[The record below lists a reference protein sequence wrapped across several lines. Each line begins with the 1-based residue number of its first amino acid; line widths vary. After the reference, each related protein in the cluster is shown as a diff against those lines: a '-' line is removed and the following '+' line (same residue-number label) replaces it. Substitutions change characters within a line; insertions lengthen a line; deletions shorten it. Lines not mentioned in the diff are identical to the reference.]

1 MTDPRPRPRAFRLDD
16 ERVAVDDKPP
26 PPAPSAVITS
36 EYQAFDPPPVQD
48 GLDAAEREIEAAQA
62 QSFLARWRPSAMS
75 VVLAGLSGLISLAFG
90 LWTTSLIENL
100 YAAASPLGWIGE
112 AFLAL
117 FILGLI
123 SLGAREALAVMR
135 QRRIADLHA
144 ALALARAHDDQSAAR
159 REVGKLI
166 ALYADRPATA
176 RARGEVQ
183 KAAREI
189 VDGRDL
195 IDIAERALLKPLDLQ
210 AQAEIALA
218 AKRVSVVTAIS
229 PRAVLDLI
237 FVIAQIV
244 RLCRRVSEIYGGRPG
259 WLGFLRLAKAVAL
272 HLSVTGGV
280 AVGDSLL
287 QQIVGHGV
295 AARISAKMGE
305 GVLNGLLTARVG
317 LSALSV
323 CRPAPFNV
331 APPPG
336 VSDVAPFLFGG
347 SKSS

>member
-16 ERVAVDDKPP
+16 DRVAVDDQ
-26 PPAPSAVITS
+26 PAPFAPAAYVRS
-36 EYQAFDPPPVQD
+36 EHQTFDPPTVND
-48 GLDAAEREIEAAQA
+48 GLDATEREIEAAQA
-62 QSFLARWRPSAMS
+62 QGFLARWRPSAVS
-75 VVLAGLSGLISLAFG
+75 VALTGLGGLISLAFG

-100 YAAASPLGWIGE
+100 YAAAFTLGWIGE

-117 FILGLI
+117 FVLGI
-123 SLGAREALAVMR
+123 IGLGAREAAALMR
-135 QRRIADLHA
+135 QRKIAGLHA
-144 ALALARAHDDQSAAR
+144 ALAHARAGDDQAAAR

-166 ALYADRPATA
+166 ALYAERPETA
-176 RARGEVQ
+176 RARAEVE

-195 IDIAERALLKPLDLQ
+195 IDIAERALLKPLDAQ

-218 AKRVSVVTAIS
+218 AKRVSIVTAIS

-237 FVIAQIV
+237 FVIAQIA

-336 VSDVAPFLFGG
+336 VSDVAPFLFSG
-347 SKSS
+347 SKGA